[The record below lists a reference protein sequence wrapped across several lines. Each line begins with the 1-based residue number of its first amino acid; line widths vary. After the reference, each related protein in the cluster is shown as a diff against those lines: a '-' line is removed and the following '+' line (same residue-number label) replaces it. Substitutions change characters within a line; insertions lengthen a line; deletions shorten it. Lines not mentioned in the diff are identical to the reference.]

1 MRHHC
6 LGNLTE
12 EGVIEVTHVPSE
24 KQHADIP
31 TKALPRDL
39 FEVHRD
45 FALGSRDEK

>member
-1 MRHHC
+1 MRHHF
-6 LGNLTE
+6 LRILNG

-24 KQHADIP
+24 NQHADIL

-45 FALGSRDEK
+45 FTLGSRDEK